1 MKFEVVN
8 LSLHIDDKVIYKNI
22 NFSVEENGIIGLVG
36 RNGVGKTSFFKT
48 VVGIYNFSEGNV
60 FIDSSS
66 VFDTTELLNNIIYVP
81 DRFDYFN
88 GYSIGKIVKFY
99 KIAYDRFDEVK
110 FYSMLKDI
118 GLSFEKTDKIDSFS
132 KGELTLV
139 SILLA
144 KATNAKIILIDE
156 PFDGV
161 DVINKKKLTK
171 LLLEDEE
178 TIFVVSSHRLEELQR
193 ICNKVIYMDKNESS
207 VIDVENDNY
216 LNKVQVVFKEDIPYV
231 LKNNSKIKII
241 NVIGR
246 VAVFI
251 SSEDRRILE
260 QLLDIDEVI
269 QYDFLNIKLE
279 DVFVLKNG
287 EDNVY

>member
-8 LSLHIDDKVIYKNI
+8 LSLYIDNKVIYKNI
-22 NFSVEENGIIGLVG
+22 NFTVEENGIIGLVG

-48 VVGIYNFSEGNV
+48 VVGIYNFSDGNV
-60 FIDSSS
+60 VIDGSS

-88 GYSIGKIVKFY
+88 GYSIDKIVRFY
-99 KIAYDRFDEVK
+99 KIAYDRFDEEK

-118 GLSFEKTDKIDSFS
+118 GLNFKKTDKIDSFS

-144 KATNAKIILIDE
+144 KATNVKIILIDE

-193 ICNKVIYMDKNESS
+193 ICNKVIYMDKTESS

-246 VAVFI
+246 VVVFI